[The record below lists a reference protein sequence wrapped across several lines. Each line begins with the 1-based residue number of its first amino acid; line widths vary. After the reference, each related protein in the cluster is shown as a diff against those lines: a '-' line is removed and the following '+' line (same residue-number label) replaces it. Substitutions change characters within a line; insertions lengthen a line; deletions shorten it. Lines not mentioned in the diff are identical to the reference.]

1 MKRVRSYVQ
10 FRETRPIKEE
20 FLGKF
25 WRGLTGKNK
34 ERIEAIT
41 KQIKNIADIL
51 EDPKTSA
58 DLSEVDPEIAEA
70 FRAEMTKIVESSE
83 WRKKIG
89 YAISAKIK
97 EDTKISEEQKIFFDL
112 LINYIRGEKPDFEK
126 VEEMDEKAY
135 SRMKPS
141 DSEYGRELRQNIIG
155 VMSAK
160 WREISKSLA
169 TKALSKL
176 SEREEFMKACESEA
190 PSSKLIGYYL
200 DEIYDGGRNFEEDPS
215 SQNFELNKSG
225 EAGGVNIARLVK
237 SFAAFL
243 GKKYNKYDYDKSKP
257 EILEKELG
265 KEYLDRIDLGAKISS
280 LEIPTSLVEDLK
292 KVIKWQKE
300 TNKSIKK
307 MESLKNAFEGI
318 YHESDFKDRK
328 YSTELYLM
336 RKNECLLALI
346 TWILKEYGEMSISQF
361 FDRYNSI
368 SDEKER
374 FTTTEEYFEGRE
386 IYRIK
391 EGCGKAYHGGKIP
404 NDDLDFLFRE
414 NGGMYFGK
422 LATAAARWPGVINSR
437 SSGKINSVVIT
448 RRVYE
453 ISIKPETKMLD
464 FSPSGADGGAKG
476 GLRDEKA
483 IYGGVVEG
491 LAFKKYMNLPDGA
504 DQEGNKEYK
513 ESVLQSEI
521 VIFDRKSAESMRIV
535 PYKEVI
541 SEFERLGMSG
551 DDQYKKLKEDYK
563 TIRNLV
569 WSLESSKS
577 GRISGLESFS
587 KIDERYALEN
597 IGIKSANLGTPAPE
611 GDKADELVEKCG
623 SISVSSS
630 EIVNFP
636 TLLDMIIFYHGK

>member
-1 MKRVRSYVQ
+1 M
-10 FRETRPIKEE
+10 
-20 FLGKF
+20 
-25 WRGLTGKNK
+25 
-34 ERIEAIT
+34 
-41 KQIKNIADIL
+41 
-51 EDPKTSA
+51 
-58 DLSEVDPEIAEA
+58 
-70 FRAEMTKIVESSE
+70 
-83 WRKKIG
+83 
-89 YAISAKIK
+89 
-97 EDTKISEEQKIFFDL
+97 
-112 LINYIRGEKPDFEK
+112 
-126 VEEMDEKAY
+126 
-135 SRMKPS
+135 
-141 DSEYGRELRQNIIG
+141 
-155 VMSAK
+155 
-160 WREISKSLA
+160 
-169 TKALSKL
+169 
-176 SEREEFMKACESEA
+176 
-190 PSSKLIGYYL
+190 
-200 DEIYDGGRNFEEDPS
+200 
-215 SQNFELNKSG
+215 
-225 EAGGVNIARLVK
+225 
-237 SFAAFL
+237 
-243 GKKYNKYDYDKSKP
+243 
-257 EILEKELG
+257 
-265 KEYLDRIDLGAKISS
+265 
-280 LEIPTSLVEDLK
+280 VEDLK
-292 KVIKWQKE
+292 KAIKWQKE

-328 YSTELYLM
+328 YSTEPYLM
-336 RKNECLLALI
+336 RKKECLLALI
-346 TWILKEYGEMSISQF
+346 TWILKEYGDMSISQF

-422 LATAAARWPGVINSR
+422 LATAAARWPGVINSK

-453 ISIKPETKMLD
+453 ISIKPVTKMLD